1 MNEEKYVPSL
11 ALKSSL
17 YCSVQYHTSLQMIK
31 GMGFLEG
38 SHLSVHALSPAFL
51 FGTLFVFGGPVRKPI
66 TDATRSLVSCFIFCS
81 SKIVSSVLDFCDKL
95 GFGIVEVEL
104 FSAWIICL
112 QTSSAKFQLT

>member
-1 MNEEKYVPSL
+1 MSEEKYVPSL

-51 FGTLFVFGGPVRKPI
+51 VSI
-66 TDATRSLVSCFIFCS
+66 T
-81 SKIVSSVLDFCDKL
+81 
-95 GFGIVEVEL
+95 
-104 FSAWIICL
+104 
-112 QTSSAKFQLT
+112 FQLYGRAFSSIRIYNSKEKINES